1 MKEEGRSQKAE
12 VRSEKPEGRNQ
23 KQGVRNEQLEVR
35 SQESG
40 VRRKGPLFRLL
51 TPGIF
56 LLFLLASSFSL
67 LTSSPA
73 SNGAA
78 SVRTVAGV
86 FTVDTP
92 TITIAGATADTTAT
106 PTTAAR
112 EAQINWTF
120 GTVAGTYTTCTV
132 QAKTS
137 VDGTNW
143 LTLGTAASVTAT
155 TNSVNQWTLIEQAG
169 TTSVTTSTVSSTAA
183 LGFGQLTK
191 FTFACSAY
199 GTSAPVTV
207 SVIYR

>member
-1 MKEEGRSQKAE
+1 MKE
-12 VRSEKPEGRNQ
+12 
-23 KQGVRNEQLEVR
+23 EVR
-35 SQESG
+35 SQESEARSRKVG
-40 VRRKGPLFRLL
+40 AIHELPVQKSEARRAVASGKWLAAGILFFCLPLATDHLPLL
-51 TPGIF
+51 P
-56 LLFLLASSFSL
+56 
-67 LTSSPA
+67 
-73 SNGAA
+73 AA
-78 SVRTVAGV
+78 SMRTLPGV

-92 TITIAGATADTTAT
+92 TITIAGATADTSAT

-137 VDGTNW
+137 VDGANW

>member
-40 VRRKGPLFRLL
+40 VRR
-51 TPGIF
+51 
-56 LLFLLASSFSL
+56 
-67 LTSSPA
+67 
-73 SNGAA
+73 
-78 SVRTVAGV
+78 
-86 FTVDTP
+86 
-92 TITIAGATADTTAT
+92 TADTTAT